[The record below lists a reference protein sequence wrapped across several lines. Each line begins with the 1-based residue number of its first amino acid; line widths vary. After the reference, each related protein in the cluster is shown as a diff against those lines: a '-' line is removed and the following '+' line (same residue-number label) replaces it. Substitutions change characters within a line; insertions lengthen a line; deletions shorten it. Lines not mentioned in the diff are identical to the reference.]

1 MISLLRHYLL
11 QVHKKS
17 TRGRLDMLN
26 IFCLFVLHIRV
37 ATIIKD
43 DANFN
48 DKFVFRYHSAI
59 TTKSEA
65 LS

>member
-1 MISLLRHYLL
+1 MTFQYHDFVTNTLFIL

-17 TRGRLDMLN
+17 ARGRLDMLN

-43 DANFN
+43 YNANFN
-48 DKFVFRYHSAI
+48 DKFVFRRTCNS
-59 TTKSEA
+59 
-65 LS
+65 